1 MASEGCAEAASER
14 NVDPLTLNALAAL
27 VVTELNRVNKQRLDI
42 DRAIPDGIGDW
53 AMYGPCLPVLFH
65 LFQLPS
71 ATNTSYVASKK
82 ADRIEMLEEFVDELI
97 KKQYD

>member
-1 MASEGCAEAASER
+1 MASEGCAEAANDR

-27 VVTELNRVNKQRLDI
+27 VVTELNRVTRQRLDI

-53 AMYGPCLPVLFH
+53 AMYGPCLPALFH
-65 LFQLPS
+65 FIELPS

-82 ADRIEMLEEFVDELI
+82 SDRVEMLEEFVDELI